1 MEDPGSFVSAV
12 QRRPGVETPHQLE
25 TVAVEVDMWG
35 RRRYTLYN
43 DKIW

>member
-12 QRRPGVETPHQLE
+12 QRRPGVETPHQLD
-25 TVAVEVDMWG
+25 TVPVEVDTSG